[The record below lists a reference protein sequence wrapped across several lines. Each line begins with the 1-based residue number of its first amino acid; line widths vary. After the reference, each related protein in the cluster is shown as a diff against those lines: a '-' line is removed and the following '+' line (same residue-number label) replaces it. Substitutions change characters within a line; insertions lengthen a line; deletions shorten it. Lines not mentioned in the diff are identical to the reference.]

1 MTSSPELSVYSQS
14 GTSFPS
20 IKLKPMEVI
29 EFKIVYTPETLG
41 LFEALFFIVLDEYVF
56 VGSLNAYVVSN

>member
-1 MTSSPELSVYSQS
+1 
-14 GTSFPS
+14 
-20 IKLKPMEVI
+20 MEVI